1 MIAGVVGVLIGFS
14 WAAHRRLTA
23 SGNRTVMTIRRS
35 AGQRSTVAPE
45 PGGGMDVVYVLC
57 LMQVAFLL
65 LGGLGEQL
73 LMGGNPLYLVMPVA
87 KMVLLLVFATK
98 AVKGRLWAL
107 IGLTAVQGITL
118 FGYQLQL
125 IGGLLPMLDFTINL
139 VGLITNVALPAGV
152 IWLCG
157 KQIMA
162 RLTVNYP
169 VPQDPYAPAPITAT
183 MEVAR

>member
-1 MIAGVVGVLIGFS
+1 VAVLMGFS

-35 AGQRSTVAPE
+35 TVATE

-57 LMQVAFLL
+57 LMQVAFLV

-73 LMGGNPLYLVMPVA
+73 LMGGNPLYLVVPVA
-87 KMVLLLVFATK
+87 KIVLLLVFATK

-107 IGLTAVQGITL
+107 IGLIAVQGITL
-118 FGYQLQL
+118 FGFQLQL
-125 IGGLLPMLDFTINL
+125 IGGLLPMVDFTINL
-139 VGLITNVALPAGV
+139 VGLLTNLALPAGV

-157 KQIMA
+157 KEIVG
-162 RLTVNYP
+162 RLTVTES
-169 VPQDPYAPAPITAT
+169 VPQDPYASAPTLEMI
-183 MEVAR
+183 R